1 MIKTTVFGVAL
12 GTIVLSSGAI
22 ATPVTNS
29 TFTPISSH
37 LSNTTVEIAASSI
50 DSTAIEQS
58 VFTQINNYRVS
69 QGLAKLTRNSDIDT
83 QARIHS
89 KNMANGTVA
98 FGHTGFTERVKAIG
112 IPYNAAAENVAYNQG
127 YTDPATTDV
136 QGWLKSPGHLT
147 NIKGNYEKTGIGVAT
162 TSTGKVFLTQIFLR

>member
-1 MIKTTVFGVAL
+1 MIKTTIGGVAL
-12 GTIVLSSGAI
+12 VTIILSSSAI

-29 TFTPISSH
+29 TFMPISSH

-50 DSTAIEQS
+50 DSSAIEQS

-112 IPYNAAAENVAYNQG
+112 ITYNAAAEKCRLQ
-127 YTDPATTDV
+127 
-136 QGWLKSPGHLT
+136 PG
-147 NIKGNYEKTGIGVAT
+147 IY
-162 TSTGKVFLTQIFLR
+162 